1 MRRLL
6 RFLPILLLLLA
17 GAALQAQQAPSGLP
31 TVTIDFGKTPQ
42 GPALS
47 STLQA
52 MLLLTVLSLA
62 PAILMTTTCFTRIV
76 VVLGF
81 LRQGMGT
88 LNTPSN
94 QVLISL
100 SLVLTFFVMAPVG
113 REINQTVLQP
123 LSRSEITT
131 EQAMERTAAP
141 LKVFMLKHTRK
152 RDIQLFLSIAKAP
165 APQTKAD
172 VPLEVLVPA
181 FLISELKTAFEIGFM
196 IFLPFLIVD
205 MVVASILLSMGM
217 MMLPPVVISLPFK
230 ILLFVMVDGWFLII
244 GSLVRGY
251 TG

>member
-1 MRRLL
+1 MKRFLRLL
-6 RFLPILLLLLA
+6 PLLLILA
-17 GAALQAQQAPSGLP
+17 AGFALQAQTAPTGLP

-47 STLQA
+47 STMQVV
-52 MLLLTVLSLA
+52 LLLTVLTLA
-62 PAILMTTTCFTRIV
+62 PTVLVTTTCFTRII
-76 VVLGF
+76 VVLSF

-88 LNTPSN
+88 QQTPSN
-94 QVLISL
+94 QVLL
-100 SLVLTFFVMAPVG
+100 SLAMVLTFFVMAPVG
-113 REINQTVLQP
+113 REINQTVLVP
-123 LSRSEITT
+123 LNRSELTV
-131 EQAMERTAAP
+131 EQAMTRTAAP
-141 LKVFMLKHTRK
+141 LKAFMLKHTRK
-152 RDIQLFLSIAKAP
+152 RDLQLFLGIAKAP

-205 MVVASILLSMGM
+205 MVVASVLLSMGM
-217 MMLPPVVISLPFK
+217 MMLPPVVIALPFK
-230 ILLFVMVDGWFLII
+230 ILLFVMVDGWYLII

>member
-6 RFLPILLLLLA
+6 RLLPLLLLLA
-17 GAALQAQQAPSGLP
+17 AGCALQAQAAPTGLP
-31 TVTIDFGKTPQ
+31 SVTIDFGKTPQ

-47 STLQA
+47 STMQVV
-52 MLLLTVLSLA
+52 LLLTVLTLA
-62 PAILMTTTCFTRIV
+62 PTILVTTTCFTRII
-76 VVLGF
+76 VVLSF

-88 LNTPSN
+88 QQTPSN
-94 QVLISL
+94 QVLL
-100 SLVLTFFVMAPVG
+100 SLAMVLTFFVMAPVG
-113 REINQTVLQP
+113 REINQTVLIP
-123 LSRSEITT
+123 LNRSELTVD
-131 EQAMERTAAP
+131 QAMTRTAAP

-152 RDIQLFLSIAKAP
+152 KDLQLFLAIAKAP

-181 FLISELKTAFEIGFM
+181 FLISELKTSFEIGFM

-217 MMLPPVVISLPFK
+217 MMLPPVVIALPFK
-230 ILLFVMVDGWFLII
+230 ILLFVMVDGWYLII